1 MATLMLSVC
10 MRTDLGSARTVNE
23 DSVMWDPDLALLAV
37 ADGMGGH
44 NAGEVASRVALDTIR
59 TFLRESVE
67 SEDCT
72 WPFGIDAKISF
83 TANRLMT
90 AVKMANRRVHRVSE
104 QRAECFGMGTTV
116 VAAVAEG
123 SRLTLASVGDSRLY
137 VITAGGLE
145 QLTTDDSWVSLLA
158 KESGLAPSAFE
169 SHPMRNMLTS
179 VVGARAELKVTVKE
193 IDLVD
198 GQTIILS
205 TDGLHRALTDA
216 AMLAIV
222 NAETDI
228 ERATTALVETAIKK
242 DSGDDVTILVAR
254 YTANA

>member
-1 MATLMLSVC
+1 MCTLRITAHQRVFRDSFLNFRSGPAC
-10 MRTDLGSARTVNE
+10 RAGRKRARTR
-23 DSVMWDPDLALLAV
+23 S
-37 ADGMGGH
+37 GG
-44 NAGEVASRVALDTIR
+44 AQLRVQWPAWGGSTPPIIATPSAST
-59 TFLRESVE
+59 
-67 SEDCT
+67 
-72 WPFGIDAKISF
+72 
-83 TANRLMT
+83 
-90 AVKMANRRVHRVSE
+90 
-104 QRAECFGMGTTV
+104 
-116 VAAVAEG
+116 
-123 SRLTLASVGDSRLY
+123 
-137 VITAGGLE
+137 E
-145 QLTTDDSWVSLLA
+145 QLTTDDSWVSLLV

-205 TDGLHRALTDA
+205 TDGLHRPLTDA

-242 DSGDDVTILVAR
+242 DGGDDVTILVAR